1 MSNHITIQSTMKTE
15 DYIDQFIEK
24 EKQLEPNP
32 YLATRVMLSIGKK
45 DIIQKKPVWHTIIA
59 AASISLVIF
68 TGLQIS
74 NLHNPASSQEKGLV
88 INDSH
93 IESLHY
99 YQTESHE

>member
-45 DIIQKKPVWHTIIA
+45 DIIQK
-59 AASISLVIF
+59 
-68 TGLQIS
+68 
-74 NLHNPASSQEKGLV
+74 
-88 INDSH
+88 
-93 IESLHY
+93 
-99 YQTESHE
+99 